1 MVIFTCCP
9 GGRLVGPTVDV
20 GEFPHIFFPSP
31 PMSADALLAPI
42 RDHIAGLGFE
52 LVDLRATGT
61 LQRPIL
67 QVRVDRPDSRPGQGV
82 TADDCAVIS
91 RSLERFLESRA
102 MVGPRYVL
110 EVSSPGLERPLRWP
124 EHWRRFVGRR
134 ARVARRALRGRRGSR
149 SWRSRRRACGAPAG
163 RRLRGNDGAGR
174 DPGGGAGGGLERHC
188 GNDAVG
194 RVNGWLVRP
203 RCWPRSAS

>member
-1 MVIFTCCP
+1 M
-9 GGRLVGPTVDV
+9 
-20 GEFPHIFFPSP
+20 GEFPHIFFLSL

-52 LVDLRATGT
+52 LVDLRRTGT
-61 LQRPIL
+61 SQRPIL

-91 RSLERFLESRA
+91 RSLEAFLEHRA

-134 ARVARRALRGRRGSR
+134 ARVRSPSLPGKSRVEILAVPDDEHVVLRLDDGSEVTVALDSIREAALVVDWETLGKRGRG
-149 SWRSRRRACGAPAG
+149 
-163 RRLRGNDGAGR
+163 
-174 DPGGGAGGGLERHC
+174 
-188 GNDAVG
+188 
-194 RVNGWLVRP
+194 
-203 RCWPRSAS
+203 